1 MRILFCTPTPLS
13 KALGGPKVVIEL
25 AEGMRQLGWDCELRG
40 RFDLSDTPEKTA
52 ISDKDYAHNLHRFL
66 QAHAGEY
73 DVVDYDH
80 NYLPYPRADFAQ
92 QTLFVARSVLLAHH
106 FNVISIPRGR
116 GRKSSIRHLFCGRR
130 ERRERQSRISRAH
143 RTIQEADL
151 VNVCNEDDKTEL
163 IRCGISSD
171 KIVVIPFGISQ
182 SRRPLFD
189 AVSSAVPAKPVIAFV
204 GSFDYRK
211 GAREF
216 PAIVRIIAEAVPEAR
231 FRLLGTVGMFQT
243 GVEVLAHFP
252 AVLRQKIDITPKF
265 DPEELPSL
273 LAPCSVGIFPSYIEG
288 FGFGVLEMLAASIP
302 VFAYDAPGP
311 PMMLPSEYL
320 VPRGDTK
327 AIATKVAVLLT
338 DAAKLSTARRW
349 AQEQSQRFTWENSA
363 KRTNNIYSE
372 HFMNQRGSIPSVDL
386 A

>member
-13 KALGGPKVVIEL
+13 KALGGPKVVMEL

-40 RFDLSDTPEKTA
+40 RFDLGDTAEQTA
-52 ISDKDYAHNLHRFL
+52 ISDKNYAYNLHRFL
-66 QAHAGEY
+66 QTHAGEY

-80 NYLPYPRADFAQ
+80 NYLPYPRADFAP

-106 FNVISIPRGR
+106 FNVISVPRSR
-116 GRKSSIRHLFCGRR
+116 GWQSGIRHLFCGRR
-130 ERRERQSRISRAH
+130 ERRSRINRAH

-151 VNVCNEDDKTEL
+151 VNVCNEDDKAEL
-163 IRCGISSD
+163 IRCGVSSD

-189 AVSSAVPAKPVIAFV
+189 AVSNAVPAKPVIAFV

-216 PAIVRIIAEAVPEAR
+216 PVIVRSIAEAVPEAR
-231 FRLLGTVGMFQT
+231 FRLLGTFGMFQT

-252 AVLRQKIDITPKF
+252 AVLRQKIEVTPKF
-265 DPEELPSL
+265 DPEALPSL
-273 LAPCSVGIFPSYIEG
+273 LASCSVGIFPSYIEG

-302 VFAYDAPGP
+302 VVAYDAPGP
-311 PMMLPSEYL
+311 PMMLPSECL
-320 VPRGDTK
+320 VPRGDAK
-327 AIATKVAVLLT
+327 AMATKVVSLLT
-338 DAAKLSTARRW
+338 DAAKLRTARIW
-349 AQEQSQRFTWENSA
+349 AQEQSQRFNWEDSA
-363 KRTNNIYSE
+363 KRTNSIYLE
-372 HFMNQRGSIPSVDL
+372 RIVNQQSIVSFADL